1 MLRYILDG
9 EKIQR
14 SYNMVKGALER
25 HNKYQMIERVA
36 IIHKSLPKRKDSYE
50 LVFCQGIANISY
62 YKAMLWSNRIPLV
75 IIDISGFGQKKLKR
89 VYFFSAS
96 YSLMDILSG
105 DEYYSYSRLDYF
117 VAMYNLPYSQEW
129 INNEDMG
136 APILICPDGS
146 GGWLPH
152 NNGFRLNGSIASISY
167 TLEYIRKYTDRP
179 IVVRL
184 HPQDRLYCNCLQY
197 RKKMKKMIHQYPN
210 AKLESYDKMDYLV
223 KNVFG
228 VVVDRSSIGIE
239 FILRGIPVYHFFD
252 DIHHSPFGMC
262 DISLSADDFT
272 VPRTLPSLENRRM
285 FLEKI
290 ACQTWT
296 DDEIKN
302 GDMLDL
308 LYTHVCNISK

>member
-25 HNKYQMIERVA
+25 HNKYQKDKVDVIY
-36 IIHKSLPKRKDSYE
+36 KSLPKNRDSYV

-62 YKAMLWSNRIPLV
+62 YKAMLWTNRIPLV

-117 VAMYNLPYSQEW
+117 VAMYNLPYSNSW
-129 INNEDMG
+129 INNENPE
-136 APILICPDGS
+136 APLLICPDGS
-146 GGWLPH
+146 DGWFPSH
-152 NNGFRLNGSIASISY
+152 HGFRLIGSIASISY
-167 TLEYIRKYTDRP
+167 TLDYIRRYTDRP
-179 IVVRL
+179 IIVRL
-184 HPQDRLYCNCLQY
+184 HPKDRLYCNDHQY
-197 RKKMKKMIHQYPN
+197 RKTMKKMINEYPSV
-210 AKLESYDKMDYLV
+210 KLESHDKMDYLV
-223 KNVFG
+223 QNVFG

-239 FILRGIPVYHFFD
+239 FVLRGIPVYHFFD

-262 DISLSADDFT
+262 NISLSTGDLT